1 MTLTGTG
8 PGSGDAARQKG
19 ARRQAGGC
27 SEKRKLPVSKEL
39 QTIDSAGG
47 QPVSGVSLTKSNL
60 RRLSKAGILK
70 AN

>member
-1 MTLTGTG
+1 MP
-8 PGSGDAARQKG
+8 PGRRGQDGRQ
-19 ARRQAGGC
+19 GGC
-27 SEKRKLPVSKEL
+27 SVKRKLPVSKEL